1 MTIHVVK
8 AGETVG
14 SIAEFYGVAPARLAS
29 DNGVPATGALAV
41 GQTLVVRFPR
51 LVHAVEPGETLYAIA
66 NRYGTTVRSLWQN
79 NFFLKGSPTIQ
90 AGDTLVISYF
100 DDKLGT
106 VTFNG
111 YAYPFITSSLL
122 DAELPYLTELTPFTY
137 GINPDGSL
145 IPLEDDM
152 LLSDA
157 RQRGVRPVMHLSSLT
172 ETGQFD
178 TDRGALVLTDSAVQK
193 RLILEVQQTVLRRG
207 YAGVD
212 VDFEYLPGELA
223 SAYVAF
229 RMKGTIMPL
238 WVPQW
243 TRFC

>member
-14 SIAEFYGVAPARLAS
+14 SIAEFYGVDPARLAS
-29 DNGVPATGALAV
+29 DNGVPASGALAV

-106 VTFNG
+106 ATFNG

-122 DAELPYLTELTPFTY
+122 DAELPYLT
-137 GINPDGSL
+137 
-145 IPLEDDM
+145 
-152 LLSDA
+152 
-157 RQRGVRPVMHLSSLT
+157 
-172 ETGQFD
+172 
-178 TDRGALVLTDSAVQK
+178 
-193 RLILEVQQTVLRRG
+193 
-207 YAGVD
+207 
-212 VDFEYLPGELA
+212 
-223 SAYVAF
+223 
-229 RMKGTIMPL
+229 
-238 WVPQW
+238 
-243 TRFC
+243 